1 MFGAQEKNT
10 TFRKKTKNMFQV
22 LNLQQVHDIGPLFV
36 SGALAK
42 VINVELVDRT
52 TLRVTGS
59 LITFGPLR
67 PNSPGVLASNQVS
80 SPQRA
85 SHLTFGDDKLGG
97 VAPFTASKAAASASS
112 KSRAKHA
119 AR

>member
-42 VINVELVDRT
+42 VINLEGLHTERHVCIFSRPAQT
-52 TLRVTGS
+52 QFRVSFIWLLST
-59 LITFGPLR
+59 
-67 PNSPGVLASNQVS
+67 
-80 SPQRA
+80 QR
-85 SHLTFGDDKLGG
+85 GIG
-97 VAPFTASKAAASASS
+97 
-112 KSRAKHA
+112 
-119 AR
+119 